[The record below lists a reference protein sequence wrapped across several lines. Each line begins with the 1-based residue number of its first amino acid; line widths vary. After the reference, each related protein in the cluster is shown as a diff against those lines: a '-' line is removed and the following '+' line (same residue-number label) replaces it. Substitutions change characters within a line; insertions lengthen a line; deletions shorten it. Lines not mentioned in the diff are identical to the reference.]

1 MYKFAISLKMVGE
14 FKNDKPW
21 IVSIFGNDGEIVK
34 RISYGMEYKWKL
46 KKQWV
51 TMMKVG
57 GCLSSIILH
66 LFYIA
71 DQKTTNFT
79 LFNIGFEGGLN
90 L

>member
-1 MYKFAISLKMVGE
+1 MVGE

-21 IVSIFGNDGEIVK
+21 IVSIFNNDGEIVK

-51 TMMKVG
+51 KKMKVG

-66 LFYIA
+66 LFYIE